1 MKKNKNITCRIFLIF
16 GLIILSHPAFA
27 EEVKPEFSAIVC
39 LEPASGREMILES
52 PDAACP
58 PDLQYFRLYK
68 LKKVEAKAL
77 PRAGLPYP
85 HHKEKQKET
94 PDAASGQK

>member
-1 MKKNKNITCRIFLIF
+1 
-16 GLIILSHPAFA
+16 
-27 EEVKPEFSAIVC
+27 
-39 LEPASGREMILES
+39 MILES

-58 PDLQYFRLYK
+58 SDLQYFRLYK

-85 HHKEKQKET
+85 HHKEKQKEA
-94 PDAASGQK
+94 PDAPSGQK